1 MHKINT
7 GWYMR
12 LERTLFICLHP
23 FTKTH
28 IHLNDITYH
37 IDQQKEPREG
47 HSHRP
52 SSEMV
57 PSTYRRLSRQSLPQ
71 GSAYKGSQVSRCP
84 PWEPGTCVRMAIRAP
99 ASLPPPHHKA
109 QAACGHLMLPP
120 NQPQLP
126 LQHAQEGE
134 ETRGGGGGT

>member
-1 MHKINT
+1 MIYEAREDTIHIFT
-7 GWYMR
+7 
-12 LERTLFICLHP
+12 P

-37 IDQQKEPREG
+37 IAQQKEPREG

-57 PSTYRRLSRQSLPQ
+57 PSTYRMLSRQSLPQ
-71 GSAYKGSQVSRCP
+71 GSPYKGSQVSRCP
-84 PWEPGTCVRMAIRAP
+84 PWEPGTCIRMAIRAP
-99 ASLPPPHHKA
+99 VSLPPYHHKA

-126 LQHAQEGE
+126 LQPAQEGE

>member
-1 MHKINT
+1 
-7 GWYMR
+7 MR
-12 LERTLFICLHP
+12 LERTLFIYLHP

-84 PWEPGTCVRMAIRAP
+84 PWEPGTCVKMAIRAP
-99 ASLPPPHHKA
+99 ASLSPPPQGPGSLWA
-109 QAACGHLMLPP
+109 LNATPQPASTTPTAC
-120 NQPQLP
+120 
-126 LQHAQEGE
+126 
-134 ETRGGGGGT
+134 TRRRRNKRRKRRDLS

>member
-1 MHKINT
+1 
-7 GWYMR
+7 MR

-84 PWEPGTCVRMAIRAP
+84 PWEPGTCVKMAIRAP
-99 ASLPPPHHKA
+99 ASLS
-109 QAACGHLMLPP
+109 
-120 NQPQLP
+120 PQL
-126 LQHAQEGE
+126 LLSRLRGSAQS
-134 ETRGGGGGT
+134 RGRGFLSLEAILWPRGRSHSACL